1 MLRRIPA
8 EVYDRAF
15 FLSQHLEG
23 YDEYLQG
30 ELSFVKAR
38 QLEMLGITPGMR
50 VLEVGY
56 GRGELLLH
64 CARRG
69 AEVAGVD
76 YAGDAIGVARET
88 LAEFPAANLH
98 VADARDLPFADN
110 SFDRVFSGDVI
121 EHMCWE
127 DGVAALGEM
136 YRVTR
141 PGGFLLVKTTP
152 NTVFVRWIYPWG
164 KWILRWL
171 DKAGVQKL
179 DEQLEVMRRLHV
191 YEYNQLSYR
200 RLAVTAGLP
209 RPQVWI
215 DPDLTRADQH
225 RYSQAY
231 CDSRLIRLVRRCG
244 RFGIVRFF
252 LGNDL
257 YLKVVKPATALGHRQ
272 TPVGFPAAAVA
283 AATEPL
289 VAASPNPT
297 DGTQSA

>member
-23 YDEYLQG
+23 YEEYLQG
-30 ELSFVKAR
+30 ALSFVKAR
-38 QLEMLGITPGMR
+38 QLEMLGIQPGTR
-50 VLEVGY
+50 LLEVGY

-69 AEVAGVD
+69 DEVSGGE

-88 LAEFPAANLH
+88 LAEFPAAELH
-98 VADARDLPFADN
+98 VADARELPFADS

-127 DGVAALGEM
+127 DGVAALREM
-136 YRVTR
+136 FRVTR

-191 YEYNQLSYR
+191 CEYNLLSYR
-200 RLAVTAGLP
+200 RLAITAGLP
-209 RPQVWI
+209 QPQVWI

-257 YLKVVKPATALGHRQ
+257 YLKVVKPATVLGDHQ
-272 TPVGFPAAAVA
+272 NPLGFPAAAGVPPA
-283 AATEPL
+283 EPL
-289 VAASPNPT
+289 VAGSPNPT
-297 DGTQSA
+297 DRAHSA